1 MIHSRTFSTLFRRLV
16 WVFLLIPATI
26 CSQNAD
32 IEILRSIHSS
42 ETLPTDQYFSF
53 VSDTY
58 SGVSIGVPL
67 TLGIVGLITDNDEMF
82 ENSLEIA
89 ASTAISL
96 GSTFIL
102 KYVTDR
108 KRPYITYPDITN
120 KEEQSSSSFPSN
132 HTSAAFATATS
143 LSLNYPKWYII
154 VPSYLWAGTV
164 GYSRM
169 YLGVHYPSDVLA
181 GAVLGAGSAWLTHK
195 ANKWL
200 QSTYKKKYVHQK

>member
-32 IEILRSIHSS
+32 IEILRSINSS
-42 ETLPTDQYFSF
+42 ETLPSDPFFMF
-53 VSDTY
+53 VSD
-58 SGVSIGVPL
+58 SHAAVAAAVPL
-67 TLGIVGLITDNDEMF
+67 TLGIAGLITNNNEMV
-82 ENSLEIA
+82 ENSIEIVA
-89 ASTAISL
+89 ASVINFGATYV
-96 GSTFIL
+96 L
-102 KYVTDR
+102 KYTIDR
-108 KRPYITYPDITN
+108 ERPYITYPDIKKKSDGGN
-120 KEEQSSSSFPSN
+120 PSFPSA